1 MNISINF
8 YIINTLDFY
17 KKNNALIYSDGR
29 KFRNGP
35 ISWKIMIMEENV

>member
-17 KKNNALIYSDGR
+17 KKNNTNVNICSYAFLID
-29 KFRNGP
+29 NLW
-35 ISWKIMIMEENV
+35 I